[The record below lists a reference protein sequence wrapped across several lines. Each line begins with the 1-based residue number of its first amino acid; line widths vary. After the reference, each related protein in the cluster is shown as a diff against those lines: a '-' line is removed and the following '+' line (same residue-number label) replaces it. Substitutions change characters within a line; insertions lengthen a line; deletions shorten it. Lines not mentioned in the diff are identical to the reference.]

1 MQKPEAFF
9 VFVSLRPSECGDSR
23 LHPHPTLSS
32 NLLVSF
38 FCFLPFSLLHILEF
52 SPLGGHIKTTIFL
65 LLSPF
70 FIFWNFIPL
79 GGLKTTIKLGADDY
93 QDTSCP
99 CLIRLFW
106 SKLVKMFTCPVCK
119 IENQMSYA
127 GVLCHLTQH
136 RKQGQLQVNLQLSFD
151 LSELY

>member
-1 MQKPEAFF
+1 MDRTSQMKYKIFSRPTGALYEGLCRNGNTNWCVEKFRHSLWINVYTFVQKPEAFF

-70 FIFWNFIPL
+70 FIFWNFYSKVA
-79 GGLKTTIKLGADDY
+79 LKQQSNWVQTTIR
-93 QDTSCP
+93 T
-99 CLIRLFW
+99 RR
-106 SKLVKMFTCPVCK
+106 
-119 IENQMSYA
+119 
-127 GVLCHLTQH
+127 VLA
-136 RKQGQLQVNLQLSFD
+136 
-151 LSELY
+151 